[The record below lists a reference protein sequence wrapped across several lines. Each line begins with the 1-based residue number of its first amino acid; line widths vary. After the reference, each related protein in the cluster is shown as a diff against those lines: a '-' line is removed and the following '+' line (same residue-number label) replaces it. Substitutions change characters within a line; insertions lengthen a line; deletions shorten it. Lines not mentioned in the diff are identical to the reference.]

1 MKKFDDILKE
11 NFNELMDSVS
21 DDLLIS
27 DGQGYVMRVAS
38 SFERFYGI
46 KDSESIIGK
55 TVFELEREGIF
66 RPSVIAM
73 VLKKKEKVT
82 IVQKNKADRDIIVT
96 ATPVFDRN
104 GSIKFVVSY
113 SRDITEMTQLQKKYS
128 NLQKKLE
135 KQEAE
140 LDFLRRETKGD
151 SNIIWKS
158 SSMDQVMS
166 LVRRTAN
173 VDANVLLLGDSGV
186 GKTMIAKALHEKSS
200 RASGAFVDINCAA
213 IPETLL
219 ESELFGYEK
228 GSFTGASPNGKMGL
242 IELASGGTLLLDE
255 ISEMPL
261 MLQAKLLKTIQEKTI
276 TRLGGTTPVKVDF
289 RLITASNRPLEEYAK
304 EGKFRKDLFYRINV
318 VNITIPPLRERTEDI
333 IPLVKYFTSLFNE
346 KYNLNKTFSPKAME
360 LFVKSSWQG
369 NVRELS
375 NFVERSIVTSE
386 QDIITPR
393 NMPGEI
399 YKTSGIAEDAELEKI
414 DDLQAAMDELERR
427 IILHTY
433 SLYKT
438 TTGVA
443 RHLNIS
449 QPTAYRKISKYL
461 GKED

>member
-140 LDFLRRETKGD
+140 LDFLRRET
-151 SNIIWKS
+151 S
-158 SSMDQVMS
+158 V
-166 LVRRTAN
+166 
-173 VDANVLLLGDSGV
+173 
-186 GKTMIAKALHEKSS
+186 
-200 RASGAFVDINCAA
+200 
-213 IPETLL
+213 
-219 ESELFGYEK
+219 
-228 GSFTGASPNGKMGL
+228 
-242 IELASGGTLLLDE
+242 
-255 ISEMPL
+255 
-261 MLQAKLLKTIQEKTI
+261 
-276 TRLGGTTPVKVDF
+276 
-289 RLITASNRPLEEYAK
+289 
-304 EGKFRKDLFYRINV
+304 
-318 VNITIPPLRERTEDI
+318 
-333 IPLVKYFTSLFNE
+333 
-346 KYNLNKTFSPKAME
+346 
-360 LFVKSSWQG
+360 
-369 NVRELS
+369 
-375 NFVERSIVTSE
+375 
-386 QDIITPR
+386 
-393 NMPGEI
+393 
-399 YKTSGIAEDAELEKI
+399 
-414 DDLQAAMDELERR
+414 
-427 IILHTY
+427 
-433 SLYKT
+433 
-438 TTGVA
+438 
-443 RHLNIS
+443 
-449 QPTAYRKISKYL
+449 QPAP
-461 GKED
+461 